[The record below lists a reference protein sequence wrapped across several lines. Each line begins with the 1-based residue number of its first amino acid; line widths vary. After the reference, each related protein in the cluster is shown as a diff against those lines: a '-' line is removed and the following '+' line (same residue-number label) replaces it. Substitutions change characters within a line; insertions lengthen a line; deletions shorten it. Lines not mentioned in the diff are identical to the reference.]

1 MTYPDQKSLNI
12 NSEPMWGMV
21 TLSNYTC
28 AYVPALSNTMEH
40 YETMQILDLP
50 MMSTRGVQFSS
61 KKWTPG
67 GLSIDCLHQTLLTE
81 AYSRVYSGHFTE
93 IFPRGEK
100 PIIQFMI

>member
-1 MTYPDQKSLNI
+1 
-12 NSEPMWGMV
+12 MWGMV